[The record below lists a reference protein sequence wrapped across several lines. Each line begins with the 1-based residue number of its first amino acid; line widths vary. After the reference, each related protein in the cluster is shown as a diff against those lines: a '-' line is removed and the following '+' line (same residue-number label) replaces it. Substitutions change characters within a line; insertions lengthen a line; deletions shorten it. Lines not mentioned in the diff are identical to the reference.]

1 MNDTHNRVMKLIKD
15 HGDLKDEP
23 DLTDDLE
30 AEYGFDS
37 LDMIELVMAAEDEF
51 DITITDLQSK
61 EIKTAGDLI
70 RMVDK
75 IKGQA
80 AA

>member
-1 MNDTHNRVMKLIKD
+1 MNDTHNRVMKLIKEQD
-15 HGDLKDEP
+15 DIEP

-30 AEYGFDS
+30 SEHGFDS

-51 DITITDLQSK
+51 EIVITDLQSK